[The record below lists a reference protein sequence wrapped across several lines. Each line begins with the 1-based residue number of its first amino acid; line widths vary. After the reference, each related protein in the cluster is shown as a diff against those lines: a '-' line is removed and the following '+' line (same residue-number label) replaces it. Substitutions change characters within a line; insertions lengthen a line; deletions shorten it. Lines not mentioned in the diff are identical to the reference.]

1 VALPRRKKVVGG
13 IKSLPTGDEPS
24 FNPNGRHNP
33 VPSTTASSE
42 SLHRPVD
49 MRTASR
55 RALRAGGGGETSL
68 DFIPNKNTAASRT
81 PHTSQLSTSAPNA
94 SHTRHISSSVPDL
107 LDDTNPHPSPPY
119 LDVYT
124 NGSVYPPNAVRSRTL
139 ASSTSDLFED
149 TPIDQHYR
157 RDDTSSTSDYAS
169 QYSLASR
176 ASERTVA
183 WNHEL
188 EPPQADKRKAKG
200 WFGFK
205 RISRKKSVG
214 SESVGEGPLSPG
226 RKESDTGLLG
236 YYPDISYGDALE
248 MVTGQPRGTYV
259 LFKEELDDYS
269 GQSAVYKLGV
279 SGGRKVKVYPILC
292 TSNGRELQYQLVDK
306 SSSHTSLKSLINHY
320 KTFELSDGITLT
332 QPRLVAGVAV
342 TGVNILRKQPQMARG
357 RLMGRKKY

>member
-1 VALPRRKKVVGG
+1 MSPGSEGNSRKSSDSTEDSGVSRTPVALPRRKKVVGG

-24 FNPNGRHNP
+24 FNSNGRHNP

-49 MRTASR
+49 TRTASR

-94 SHTRHISSSVPDL
+94 SHARHISSSVPDL
-107 LDDTNPHPSPPY
+107 LDDTNHHPSHPTAPY
-119 LDVYT
+119 LGVYT
-124 NGSVYPPNAVRSRTL
+124 NGSIYPPNAVRSRAL

-149 TPIDQHYR
+149 TPIDQHTR

-188 EPPQADKRKAKG
+188 EPPQ
-200 WFGFK
+200 
-205 RISRKKSVG
+205 
-214 SESVGEGPLSPG
+214 
-226 RKESDTGLLG
+226 
-236 YYPDISYGDALE
+236 
-248 MVTGQPRGTYV
+248 
-259 LFKEELDDYS
+259 
-269 GQSAVYKLGV
+269 V
-279 SGGRKVKVYPILC
+279 S
-292 TSNGRELQYQLVDK
+292 
-306 SSSHTSLKSLINHY
+306 
-320 KTFELSDGITLT
+320 ELSVK
-332 QPRLVAGVAV
+332 LV
-342 TGVNILRKQPQMARG
+342 IW
-357 RLMGRKKY
+357 